1 MGCFVENRLGRMDP
15 SIMWSLLAFVV
26 AVVFKGHLKKE
37 RTWDFGSA
45 HSLVDAQFGLG
56 TEPVVV

>member
-1 MGCFVENRLGRMDP
+1 
-15 SIMWSLLAFVV
+15 MWSLLAFVV